1 MLKGQRLTE
10 GLVADAADVAATEA
24 RPISD
29 VRGSADFRREMV
41 RVMTGRMVS
50 AAFGNAQ
57 ERSSN
62 KRRAA

>member
-1 MLKGQRLTE
+1 M
-10 GLVADAADVAATEA
+10 AASEA

-41 RVMTGRMVS
+41 RVLTARMVS
-50 AAFGNAQ
+50 AAYGNAQ
-57 ERSSN
+57 ERSGN